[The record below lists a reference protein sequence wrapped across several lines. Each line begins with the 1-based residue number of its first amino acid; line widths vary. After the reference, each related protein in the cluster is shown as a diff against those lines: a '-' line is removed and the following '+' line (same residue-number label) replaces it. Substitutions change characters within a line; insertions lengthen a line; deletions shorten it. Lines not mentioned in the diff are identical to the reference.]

1 MGLIP
6 GLGRSLG
13 VGNGN
18 QLQYSCPENDMDGG
32 NWWTTVHVGHKESD
46 TTEHA
51 YISMLYWPTYA
62 MIKTAFSCFILI
74 LTRKSIKKSSF
85 SFISQ
90 QPFCG
95 FKKVFSKILSVII
108 MMFQLQALI
117 RVQHVQ
123 GLMVILTK
131 QQPFPHLQENY
142 FSLQDG
148 VGCISF
154 ESKIQIVNSQADF
167 KGRIPAVSLP
177 GTEGLS
183 KFCCIEAGFF
193 DIK

>member
-1 MGLIP
+1 MACGIFPDQGSNPCLLCWQVGSLLLCHQGSLRRYCFKLLLLLCHGLPRWLSGKESTANAEDAWDMGLIP
-6 GLGRSLG
+6 GLGRSPG

-32 NWWTTVHVGHKESD
+32 NWWATVHVGHKESD

-62 MIKTAFSCFILI
+62 MIKTTFSCFILI

-95 FKKVFSKILSVII
+95 FKKVFFKILSVII
-108 MMFQLQALI
+108 I
-117 RVQHVQ
+117 C
-123 GLMVILTK
+123 
-131 QQPFPHLQENY
+131 
-142 FSLQDG
+142 S
-148 VGCISF
+148 SF
-154 ESKIQIVNSQADF
+154 
-167 KGRIPAVSLP
+167 RL
-177 GTEGLS
+177 
-183 KFCCIEAGFF
+183 
-193 DIK
+193 